1 MNKAAKLARGRRSSS
16 RARTWWPYAITGAVL
31 VAIAAF
37 AVVIHNGGSSSVSP
51 GRGGTAGERGLPVGG
66 LTPTQPLPSTSGG
79 SISLAQMRGSKVIVY
94 FYEGAS

>member
-1 MNKAAKLARGRRSSS
+1 M
-16 RARTWWPYAITGAVL
+16 
-31 VAIAAF
+31 
-37 AVVIHNGGSSSVSP
+37 SP